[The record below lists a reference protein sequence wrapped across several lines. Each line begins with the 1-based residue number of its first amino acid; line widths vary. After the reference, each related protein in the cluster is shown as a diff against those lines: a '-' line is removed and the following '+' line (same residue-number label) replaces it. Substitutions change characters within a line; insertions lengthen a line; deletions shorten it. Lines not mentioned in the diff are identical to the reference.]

1 MFSREQRFLVVVRDG
16 NGTAVDTSHYK
27 PDSFEAAVTIGR
39 ALQNCNGCTVIVI
52 DKSEHSPEV
61 QHQRKWQAVLCCRA
75 SRRGAAVF
83 W

>member
-52 DKSEHSPEV
+52 DKSEHP
-61 QHQRKWQAVLCCRA
+61 H
-75 SRRGAAVF
+75 RRYSISGNGKPTLLPRQ
-83 W
+83 

>member
-1 MFSREQRFLVVVRDG
+1 MIFREQRFLVVVRDG

-39 ALQNCNGCTVIVI
+39 ALQNCNGCTVMVI
-52 DKSEHSPEV
+52 DKS
-61 QHQRKWQAVLCCRA
+61 QRPH
-75 SRRGAAVF
+75 RRYSISGNGKPTLLPR